1 MRMVSVLDYET
12 FRQPQLL
19 AESVGGRSAQDS
31 TTDQTTSHASG
42 ALAQAIARE
51 KEQPT

>member
-12 FRQPQLL
+12 FRQPELL
-19 AESVGGRSAQDS
+19 AQSVGGRSAQDS
-31 TTDQTTSHASG
+31 TTSQRPSHASG
-42 ALAQAIARE
+42 AVGQAIARQ

>member
-1 MRMVSVLDYET
+1 MVSVLDYET

-31 TTDQTTSHASG
+31 TTS
-42 ALAQAIARE
+42 
-51 KEQPT
+51 